1 MCGRYALTRTE
12 LLEELFEFS
21 FTGHQIIPRIN
32 IAPTT
37 QIPVIRLREDG
48 QYFLTSACSRAAISS
63 SSLGERELAFMRS
76 LELMAASTFVQ
87 IPQLNN
93 NYANIQKRPQTK
105 RSFDETRSA

>member
-1 MCGRYALTRTE
+1 
-12 LLEELFEFS
+12 
-21 FTGHQIIPRIN
+21 
-32 IAPTT
+32 
-37 QIPVIRLREDG
+37 
-48 QYFLTSACSRAAISS
+48 
-63 SSLGERELAFMRS
+63 MRS